1 MDVIEHCA
9 GNLEPYIKQFLV
21 SSISGDITRL
31 NNSVDYHEVIYDV
44 YQCAPQIL
52 YGIVPYITGVLLV
65 STPYCSLLALLVYC
79 FLLYVQPFYMV
90 PSFVGIIITFSSICY
105 RFP

>member
-1 MDVIEHCA
+1 MDVIEHCT

-65 STPYCSLLALLVYC
+65 STPYCSLLALFFYLLFSLVYAII
-79 FLLYVQPFYMV
+79 LH
-90 PSFVGIIITFSSICY
+90 GIIFCWDY
-105 RFP
+105 HYLL